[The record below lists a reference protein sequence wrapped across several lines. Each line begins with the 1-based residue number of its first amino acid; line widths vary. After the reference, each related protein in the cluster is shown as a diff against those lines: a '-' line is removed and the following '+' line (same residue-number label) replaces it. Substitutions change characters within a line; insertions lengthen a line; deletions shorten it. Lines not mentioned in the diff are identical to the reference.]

1 MCGRYFLQ
9 RDPADLAR
17 YYETSDGSPTPNAA
31 PSWNMA
37 PTQDGLV
44 LRRHPETGER
54 RLDALRW
61 GLVPRWAKDAK
72 DGARLIN
79 ARADG
84 VAEKP
89 SFREA
94 FRRRRCIVPAD
105 GFYEWLTPKEA
116 EARTRSKDPKQPFAV
131 ALASGEPM
139 SLAGLW
145 EGWKDPEGNW
155 LRTYSII
162 TTEANPKQAPLHH
175 RMPVILGRGDWAAWL
190 GEEEASEGRLLGL
203 LKPCPPE
210 WLACWPVSKR
220 ANKVSEN
227 DAALIR
233 RDPSVVAPAGLD
245 DPSPYEA
252 RLDAA

>member
-9 RDPADLAR
+9 RDPAGLAR
-17 YYETSDGSPTPNAA
+17 YYETPAGSPTPNLA
-31 PSWNMA
+31 PNWNMA

-44 LRRHPETGER
+44 LRRHPETGGR
-54 RLDALRW
+54 RLDPLRW

-89 SFREA
+89 SFRDA
-94 FRRRRCIVPAD
+94 FQKRRCLVPAD
-105 GFYEWLTPKEA
+105 GFYEWLSPKEA
-116 EARTRSKDPKQPFAV
+116 EAKTRSRDPKQPFAV

-139 SLAGLW
+139 TFAGLW
-145 EGWKDPEGNW
+145 EGWKDPDGNW

-162 TTEANPKQAPLHH
+162 TTEANPKQQPLHH
-175 RMPVILGRGDWAAWL
+175 RMPVILAREDWPAWL
-190 GEEEASEGRLLGL
+190 GEEEAGPEALLGL
-203 LKPCPPE
+203 LRPCPPE

-220 ANKVSEN
+220 ANRVAEN
-227 DAALIR
+227 DAGLIL
-233 RDPSVVAPAGLD
+233 RDPGVEAPPGLD

-252 RLDAA
+252 AVGVG

>member
-9 RDPADLAR
+9 RDATSLGR
-17 YYETSDGSPTPNAA
+17 YFEVPEASPMPNFA

-37 PTQDGLV
+37 PTQDGVV
-44 LRRHPETGER
+44 LRRNPESGAR
-54 RLDALRW
+54 QLGLLRW
-61 GLVPRWAKDAK
+61 GLVPHWAKDAK

-89 SFREA
+89 SFRDA
-94 FRRRRCIVPAD
+94 FARRRCIVPAD
-105 GFYEWLTPKEA
+105 GFYEWLSPKEA
-116 EARTRSKDPKQPFAV
+116 KPRDPKQPFAV

-139 SLAGLW
+139 GFAGLW

-175 RMPVILGRGDWAAWL
+175 RMPVILPRQTWAAWL
-190 GEEEASEGRLLGL
+190 GEEEAGPEDLQDLLR
-203 LKPCPPE
+203 PCPPE
-210 WLACWPVSKR
+210 WLACWPVEKR
-220 ANKVSEN
+220 VNKVSEN
-227 DAALIR
+227 GAALILPDR
-233 RDPSVVAPAGLD
+233 SVVAPAGLD
-245 DPSPYEA
+245 DPSPYSV
-252 RLDAA
+252 